1 MNIFFLHLDPRVNAS
16 YYCDKHV
23 IKIILEIAQMLWT
36 AYGNQP
42 MDLPATIKRYKPTHR
57 NHPMT
62 LWVGSSKANFLYA
75 CQLGLALCREY
86 TDRYGKTHACE
97 AIIVFLQRHTPQQF
111 KFQKSPKAIY
121 AQTDNPPQTSPVPLC
136 MDVKFHASS
145 LIDSYRS
152 YYKQSKRDLCTWK
165 YSTRPYWFE

>member
-1 MNIFFLHLDPRVNAS
+1 MNIFFLHVDPRVNAS

-36 AYGNQP
+36 AYGTQP
-42 MDLPATIKRYKPTHR
+42 MELPNDIKRYKPTHR

-75 CQLGLALCREY
+75 SQLGVSLCREY

-97 AIIVFLQRHTPQQF
+97 AIILFLQRHHPLHFELRT
-111 KFQKSPKAIY
+111 SLKAIY
-121 AQTDNPPQTSPVPLC
+121 AQTDNPPPTTPVPLC
-136 MDVKFHASS
+136 MDVQFHRSS
-145 LIDSYRS
+145 LVDSYRS
-152 YYKQSKRDLCTWK
+152 YYKKAKRDLCTWK
-165 YSTRPYWFE
+165 YSPRPSWFE